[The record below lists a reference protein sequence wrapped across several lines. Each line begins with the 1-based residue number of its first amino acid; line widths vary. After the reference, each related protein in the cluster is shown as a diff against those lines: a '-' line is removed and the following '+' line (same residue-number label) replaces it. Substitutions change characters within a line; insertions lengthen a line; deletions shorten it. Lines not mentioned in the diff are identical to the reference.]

1 MTEELV
7 LDQSVVALAGDW
19 HGDVRWT
26 ARALSAIR
34 KSHPG
39 VRTVLHLGDFGLWP
53 RDSYLRTVDY
63 WARRAGLH
71 LLVTPGNHD
80 DWDQLQEWF
89 GRSHVFRASE
99 RVTFLPRGYRFQIGD
114 RVFMSFGGAA
124 SPDRAQRLR
133 QRSRTP
139 IWWNE
144 EVASEAEV
152 RLATDGGP
160 VDVLLTHEV
169 PLSSLPRVSEELER
183 FANLLDPDDV
193 EYVRNSRMQI
203 EAIRRATRPRLHAH
217 GHAHLSDAGV
227 VTADDL
233 SFPTVAL
240 SNEWTRGN
248 VALLDLANMHSR
260 FLTGEELRL
269 PRRQ

>member
-34 KSHPG
+34 KSHPD

-80 DWDQLQEWF
+80 DWDQLQEGF
-89 GRSHVFRASE
+89 GHRHVFRASE
-99 RVTFLPRGYRFQIGD
+99 HVTFLPRGYRFRIGEH
-114 RVFMSFGGAA
+114 VFMSFGGAA
-124 SPDRAQRLR
+124 SPDRAHRAR

-139 IWWNE
+139 IWWPQ
-144 EVASEAEV
+144 EVANEAEV
-152 RLATDGGP
+152 RLATEGGP

-169 PLSSLPRVSEELER
+169 PFTSLPRVSEELER
-183 FANLLDPDDV
+183 SASFLDPADV
-193 EYVRNSRMQI
+193 EYIRGSRSQVETVRN
-203 EAIRRATRPRLHAH
+203 ATRPSLHAH
-217 GHAHLSDAGV
+217 GHAHISDSGE
-227 VTADDL
+227 VTADGR
-233 SFPTVAL
+233 SFPTIAL
-240 SNEWTRGN
+240 SNEWSRGN
-248 VALLDLANMHSR
+248 IALLDMDTLDSR
-260 FLTGEELRL
+260 FLTGKELRL
-269 PRRQ
+269 PPRQ